1 MPVSHSS
8 WSVTQCY
15 LLRSSVVGH
24 SQGFSE
30 MSEAAKKYLV
40 AEYVPQLLKTRSILQ
55 DSDKSDYVIDLC
67 RVLPV
72 ATDGTF
78 MLSLCNRVKVD
89 LKEVGNNENILHLDL
104 VIKVSKLCTCVI
116 RTSRGH

>member
-1 MPVSHSS
+1 
-8 WSVTQCY
+8 
-15 LLRSSVVGH
+15 
-24 SQGFSE
+24 

-72 ATDGTF
+72 TTDGTF

-104 VIKVSKLCTCVI
+104 VIKVSKLCTCLGTHEP
-116 RTSRGH
+116 TSLTLESLFSCRRGTCLQSYSN

>member
-1 MPVSHSS
+1 
-8 WSVTQCY
+8 
-15 LLRSSVVGH
+15 
-24 SQGFSE
+24 

-104 VIKVSKLCTCVI
+104 VIKVSKLCTCLI